1 MRRAW
6 PLLLMGAV
14 LAGGCGEAAHAPLV
28 EPQPETTA
36 QPAVI
41 PSSLSYDGTL
51 GLLSISA
58 KALPEDMVI
67 PSVTVGDSE
76 VQVNQVFKS
85 PANDKSQVPPAL
97 GAGYTAHAFENSSEG
112 FGALYYGGKLALA
125 MHRSLSIPNTEVERI
140 QDFYAYRFRRR
151 SDDQHTISDDK
162 IRYWFW
168 NDKNVRLVL
177 VAVAKGNTDR
187 YDLTEAI
194 GDYNVMDA
202 LRLSPTKAAEDQSF
216 LQHPTGKKGNEM
228 VQHAG

>member
-1 MRRAW
+1 MRRES
-6 PLLLMGAV
+6 LLLMGTAV
-14 LAGGCGEAAHAPLV
+14 LLCGCGESAHAPLV
-28 EPQPETTA
+28 EPQTETVA
-36 QPAVI
+36 QPAVV

-51 GLLSISA
+51 GLLSIAA
-58 KALPEDMVI
+58 KAVAEDNI
-67 PSVTVGDSE
+67 PSVTVGDTE
-76 VQVNQVFKS
+76 IQVNQVFKS
-85 PANDKSQVPPAL
+85 PPNDKSQVPPVL
-97 GAGYTAHAFENSSEG
+97 GAGYTAHAFEDSSQG

-125 MHRSLSIPNTEVERI
+125 MHRWLSIPEGEVERI
-140 QDFYAYRFRRR
+140 QDIYAFKFRRR

-177 VAVAKGNTDR
+177 VAVVKGNTDR